1 MFTNTNTRLLPLQFL
16 LPWGILMLTFVK
28 RASLCWVFWANGTQ
42 HRQQIPGTSED
53 DQEAMAAEAANTG
66 TSKEGS

>member
-28 RASLCWVFWANGTQ
+28 QASLCRVFWSNGTQ

-53 DQEAMAAEAANTG
+53 GQEAMVAEAANTG